1 MLISTPTT
9 GLACDN
15 LEAKIQ
21 LRPTPPHPRTNTLSP
36 NLILASLFTT
46 LNPVESPHPNKAQK
60 LLHISL
66 FTFVILFSETME
78 YSESVV
84 NFAPDIFLSFQ
95 VYIGN
100 SDSIQEALRQCKT
113 TLSPTLTL
121 FTPWPISST
130 IPQPS

>member
-9 GLACDN
+9 GLACDS

-21 LRPTPPHPRTNTLSP
+21 FNPTPPQPRIKTLSP
-36 NLILASLFTT
+36 NLIFASLFTT

-60 LLHISL
+60 LSHISL
-66 FTFVILFSETME
+66 FTFVILFSETIE

-95 VYIGN
+95 VYIGK
-100 SDSIQEALRQCKT
+100 SDSIPELFLQCKT
-113 TLSPTLTL
+113 TLSPTFTLLT
-121 FTPWPISST
+121 P
-130 IPQPS
+130 